1 MKEFRKVIT
10 MLLIGLTVAVVI
22 YPFFHK
28 IGHSISTLIVGG
40 DIVGFHIWPLPNIMC
55 NVGNVSVG
63 GKVLIGVSG
72 MLFPIAI
79 TTFLFHPQKKF
90 WLWYANLILRGICL
104 LSIAIT
110 GVAVFLFSIDK
121 PVANED
127 ITTVLNIA
135 PNLILTVTIASLL
148 IFSVLI
154 IIIAKDKPVKKIGDY
169 LLK

>member
-1 MKEFRKVIT
+1 
-10 MLLIGLTVAVVI
+10 MLFIGLTVAVVI
-22 YPFFHK
+22 YQFFHE

-90 WLWYANLILRGICL
+90 WLWYANLIFRGICL

-110 GVAVFLFSIDK
+110 GAAVFLFSIDK

>member
-1 MKEFRKVIT
+1 
-10 MLLIGLTVAVVI
+10 MLLIGLTVAIVI
-22 YPFFHK
+22 YPFFHET
-28 IGHSISTLIVGG
+28 GHSIAALMVGG
-40 DIVGFHIWPLPNIMC
+40 NVIEYHLWPLPNILC
-55 NVGNVSVG
+55 DVGKVSSI

-79 TTFLFHPQKKF
+79 TTFLFRPQKKF

-110 GVAVFLFSIDK
+110 IVATFLFAIDK

-135 PNLILTVTIASLL
+135 PNLISAVSFASLL
-148 IFSVLI
+148 IFSGLI
-154 IIIAKDKPVKKIGDY
+154 IMIAKDKPVKKIGDY

>member
-10 MLLIGLTVAVVI
+10 MLLIGLAVAIVI
-22 YPFFHK
+22 YPFFHES
-28 IGHSISTLIVGG
+28 GHSIATLIVGG
-40 DIVGFHIWPLPNIMC
+40 DIVEYHLWPLPNITC

-90 WLWYANLILRGICL
+90 WLWYANLIFRGICL

-110 GVAVFLFSIDK
+110 GAAVFLFSIDK

-135 PNLILTVTIASLL
+135 PDLISAVSFASLL
-148 IFSVLI
+148 IFSGLI
-154 IIIAKDKPVKKIGDY
+154 IMIAKDKPVKKIGDY

>member
-1 MKEFRKVIT
+1 

-22 YPFFHK
+22 YPFFHE

>member
-1 MKEFRKVIT
+1 

-22 YPFFHK
+22 YPFFHES
-28 IGHSISTLIVGG
+28 GHSISTLIVGG

-79 TTFLFHPQKKF
+79 TTFIFHPQKKF